1 MRSRLRLFLPLLLT
15 LSLGILLWLGLGS
28 NPYSQDE
35 ATLGRTLPVWQ
46 SDNLLDGSRIQTA
59 SLKGEPFVLN
69 VWASWCVNCRA
80 EHPLLSELAGTV
92 PLYGLNYRD
101 KGDAA
106 RAWLIQA
113 GNPYRAVLADPDGKL
128 ALELGVYGTPET
140 YLFAGDG
147 TLLTRHTGL
156 LTREIWQRQFA
167 PLLDQARTD
176 AQMKAA
182 TTAPA
187 IAPSIALSI
196 AISALETQP

>member
-1 MRSRLRLFLPLLLT
+1 MRSRLRLFVPLLLT
-15 LSLGILLWLGLGS
+15 LALGALLWLGLGN

-35 ATLGRTLPVWQ
+35 ATQGRTLPAWQ
-46 SDNLLDGSRIQTA
+46 SDNLLDGRPIQTA

-113 GNPYRAVLADPDGKL
+113 GNPYRAVLADPEGKL

-140 YLFAGDG
+140 YLFAADG
-147 TLLTRHTGL
+147 ALLARHTGE
-156 LTREIWQRQFA
+156 LTNEIWQRKFA
-167 PLLDQARTD
+167 PLLDKAR
-176 AQMKAA
+176 ANSQVKAA

-187 IAPSIALSI
+187 KTP
-196 AISALETQP
+196 AITSSARETQP

>member
-15 LSLGILLWLGLGS
+15 LSLGALLWLGLGQD
-28 NPYSQDE
+28 PYRQDE
-35 ATLGRTLPVWQ
+35 ATLGRTLPAWQ
-46 SDNLLDGSRIQTA
+46 SDNLLDGRPIQTA

-69 VWASWCVNCRA
+69 VWASWCANCRA

-101 KGDAA
+101 KRDAA

-140 YLFAGDG
+140 YLFDADG
-147 TLLTRHTGL
+147 TLLARHTGE
-156 LTREIWQRQFA
+156 LTKGIWLRQFA
-167 PLLDQARTD
+167 PLLDQARAD
-176 AQMKAA
+176 GQMKA
-182 TTAPA
+182 TRTAPA
-187 IAPSIALSI
+187 IAPSIAT
-196 AISALETQP
+196 SARETQP

>member
-1 MRSRLRLFLPLLLT
+1 MRSRLRLFVPLLLT
-15 LSLGILLWLGLGS
+15 LSLGILLWLGLGN

-35 ATLGRTLPVWQ
+35 ATLGRTLPTWQ
-46 SDNLLDGSRIQTA
+46 SDNLLDGSPLQTA

-69 VWASWCVNCRA
+69 VWASWCANCRA
-80 EHPLLSELAGTV
+80 EHPLLSELAATM

-101 KGDAA
+101 KRDAA

-113 GNPYRAVLADPDGKL
+113 GNPYRTVLADPDGKL

-140 YLFAGDG
+140 YLFDADG
-147 TLLTRHTGL
+147 ALLTRHTGL
-156 LTREIWQRQFA
+156 LTQEIWQRQFA

-182 TTAPA
+182 TTAHA
-187 IAPSIALSI
+187 IEPSIAT
-196 AISALETQP
+196 SARETQP

>member
-1 MRSRLRLFLPLLLT
+1 MRSRLRLFLPLILT
-15 LSLGILLWLGLGS
+15 LGLGALLLLGLGN

-35 ATLGRTLPVWQ
+35 ATLGRTLPAWQ
-46 SDNLLDGSRIQTA
+46 SDNLLDGSPIQTA

-69 VWASWCVNCRA
+69 VWASWCPNCRA
-80 EHPLLSELAGTV
+80 EHPLLGELASTV

-106 RAWLIQA
+106 RAWLMEA

-140 YLFAGDG
+140 YLFDADG

-156 LTREIWQRQFA
+156 LTQEIWQRQFV
-167 PLLDQARTD
+167 PLLDKARAD
-176 AQMKAA
+176 AQIKAA
-182 TTAPA
+182 STV
-187 IAPSIALSI
+187 PSTR
-196 AISALETQP
+196 ETQS

>member
-1 MRSRLRLFLPLLLT
+1 MRSRLRLFVPLLLT
-15 LSLGILLWLGLGS
+15 LSLGILLWLGLGN

-35 ATLGRTLPVWQ
+35 ATLGRTLPAWQ
-46 SDNLLDGSRIQTA
+46 SDNLLDGSPLQTA

-69 VWASWCVNCRA
+69 VWASWCANCRA
-80 EHPLLSELAGTV
+80 EHPLLSELATTM

-101 KGDAA
+101 KRDAA

-113 GNPYRAVLADPDGKL
+113 GNPYRTVLADPDGKL

-140 YLFAGDG
+140 YLFDADG
-147 TLLTRHTGL
+147 ALLTRHTGL
-156 LTREIWQRQFA
+156 LTQEIWQRQFA

-182 TTAPA
+182 TTAHA
-187 IAPSIALSI
+187 IEPSIAT
-196 AISALETQP
+196 SARETQP

>member
-15 LSLGILLWLGLGS
+15 LGLGALLWLGLGN

-35 ATLGRTLPVWQ
+35 ATLGRTLPAWQ
-46 SDNLLDGSRIQTA
+46 SDNLLDGSPIQTA

-69 VWASWCVNCRA
+69 IWASWCPNCRA
-80 EHPLLSELAGTV
+80 EHPLLGELASAV

-106 RAWLIQA
+106 RAWLAQA
-113 GNPYRAVLADPDGKL
+113 ANPYRAVLAEPDGKL

-147 TLLTRHTGL
+147 TLLPRHTGL

-167 PLLDQARTD
+167 PLLAKTRSN
-176 AQMKAA
+176 
-182 TTAPA
+182 TASQPEVERE
-187 IAPSIALSI
+187 
-196 AISALETQP
+196 LERQVQESKP

>member
-1 MRSRLRLFLPLLLT
+1 MRSRLRLFVPLLLT
-15 LSLGILLWLGLGS
+15 LSLGALLWLGLGN

-35 ATLGRTLPVWQ
+35 ATLGRTLPAWQ
-46 SDNLLDGSRIQTA
+46 SDNLLGGSQIQTT

-69 VWASWCVNCRA
+69 VWASWCANCRA
-80 EHPLLSELAGTV
+80 EHPLLSELAATM

-113 GNPYRAVLADPDGKL
+113 GNPYRAILADPDGKL

-140 YLFAGDG
+140 YLFDADG
-147 TLLTRHTGL
+147 ALLTRHTGL
-156 LTREIWQRQFA
+156 LTQEIWQRQFA
-167 PLLDQARTD
+167 PLLDQARAN

-182 TTAPA
+182 TTAPT
-187 IAPSIALSI
+187 I
-196 AISALETQP
+196 AISARETQP

>member
-1 MRSRLRLFLPLLLT
+1 MRSRLRLFLPLILT
-15 LSLGILLWLGLGS
+15 LGLGALLLLGLGN

-35 ATLGRTLPVWQ
+35 ATLGRTLPAWQ
-46 SDNLLDGSRIQTA
+46 SDNLLDGSPIQTA

-69 VWASWCVNCRA
+69 VWASWCPNCRA
-80 EHPLLSELAGTV
+80 EHPLLGELASTV

-106 RAWLIQA
+106 RAWLMEA

-140 YLFAGDG
+140 YLFDADG

-156 LTREIWQRQFA
+156 LTLDIWQRQFV
-167 PLLDQARTD
+167 PLLDKARAD
-176 AQMKAA
+176 AQIKAA
-182 TTAPA
+182 GP
-187 IAPSIALSI
+187 APSTRERQS
-196 AISALETQP
+196 

>member
-1 MRSRLRLFLPLLLT
+1 MRSRLRLFVPLLVT
-15 LSLGILLWLGLGS
+15 LGLGTLLWLGLGN

-35 ATLGRTLPVWQ
+35 ATLGRTLPAWQ
-46 SDNLLDGSRIQTA
+46 SDNLLDGGPIDTA
-59 SLKGEPFVLN
+59 ALKGEPFVLN
-69 VWASWCVNCRA
+69 VWASWCANCRA

-140 YLFAGDG
+140 YLFAADG
-147 TLLTRHTGL
+147 ALLARHTGE
-156 LTREIWQRQFA
+156 LTNEIWLRQFA
-167 PLLDQARTD
+167 PLLDKARADT
-176 AQMKAA
+176 QIKAA

-187 IAPSIALSI
+187 IAPSIAPSI
-196 AISALETQP
+196 ATSARETQS

>member
-15 LSLGILLWLGLGS
+15 LGLGALLWLGLGN

-35 ATLGRTLPVWQ
+35 ATLGRSLPAWQ
-46 SDNLLDGSRIQTA
+46 SDNLLDGSPIQTA

-69 VWASWCVNCRA
+69 VWASWCPNCRA
-80 EHPLLSELAGTV
+80 EHPLLSELASAM

-101 KGDAA
+101 KRDAA

-113 GNPYRAVLADPDGKL
+113 GNPYRTVLADPDGKL

-156 LTREIWQRQFA
+156 LTQEIWQRQFA

-182 TTAPA
+182 ATAHA
-187 IAPSIALSI
+187 IAPSIAPSI
-196 AISALETQP
+196 AISARETQP

>member
-15 LSLGILLWLGLGS
+15 LSLGILLWLGLGN

-46 SDNLLDGSRIQTA
+46 SDNLLDGSPIQTA

-80 EHPLLSELAGTV
+80 EHPLLSELTGTV

-176 AQMKAA
+176 AQMKTA

-187 IAPSIALSI
+187 IAPSIAT
-196 AISALETQP
+196 SARETQP

>member
-1 MRSRLRLFLPLLLT
+1 MNARLRLFVPLVLT
-15 LSLGILLWLGLGS
+15 LGLGALLWLGLDN

-92 PLYGLNYRD
+92 SLYGLNYRD

-140 YLFAGDG
+140 YLFDADG
-147 TLLTRHTGL
+147 ALLARHTGE
-156 LTREIWQRQFA
+156 LTQNIWQRQFA
-167 PLLDQARTD
+167 PLLDKARAD
-176 AQMKAA
+176 AQIKAA

-187 IAPSIALSI
+187 IAPSIAPSI
-196 AISALETQP
+196 ATSARETQP

>member
-15 LSLGILLWLGLGS
+15 LSLGILLWLGLGN

-35 ATLGRTLPVWQ
+35 ATLGRTLPAWQ

-113 GNPYRAVLADPDGKL
+113 GNPYRAILADPDGKL

-140 YLFAGDG
+140 YLFDADG
-147 TLLTRHTGL
+147 ALLTRHTGL
-156 LTREIWQRQFA
+156 LTQEIWQRQFA
-167 PLLDQARTD
+167 PLLDQARAN

-182 TTAPA
+182 TTAPT
-187 IAPSIALSI
+187 I
-196 AISALETQP
+196 AISARETQP

>member
-1 MRSRLRLFLPLLLT
+1 MRSRLRLFLPLLVT
-15 LSLGILLWLGLGS
+15 LGLGALLWLGLGN

-35 ATLGRTLPVWQ
+35 ATLGRTLPAWQ
-46 SDNLLDGSRIQTA
+46 SDNLLGGSPIQTA

-106 RAWLIQA
+106 RAWLILA

-140 YLFAGDG
+140 YLFDADG
-147 TLLTRHTGL
+147 ALLARHTGA
-156 LTREIWQRQFA
+156 LTKAIWLRQFA
-167 PLLDQARTD
+167 PLLDKARADTQIKD
-176 AQMKAA
+176 A

-187 IAPSIALSI
+187 IAPSIAT
-196 AISALETQP
+196 SARETQP

>member
-15 LSLGILLWLGLGS
+15 LGLGALLLLGLGN

-35 ATLGRTLPVWQ
+35 ATLGRTLPAWQ
-46 SDNLLDGSRIQTA
+46 SDNLLDGSPIQTA

-80 EHPLLSELAGTV
+80 EHSLLGELASTV

-106 RAWLIQA
+106 RAWLMEA

-140 YLFAGDG
+140 YLFDADG
-147 TLLTRHTGL
+147 ALLTRHTGL
-156 LTREIWQRQFA
+156 LTREIWQRQFV
-167 PLLDQARTD
+167 PLLDQARAD
-176 AQMKAA
+176 AI
-182 TTAPA
+182 TNTAEA
-187 IAPSIALSI
+187 APSTR
-196 AISALETQP
+196 ETQS

>member
-15 LSLGILLWLGLGS
+15 LGLGALLLLGLGN

-35 ATLGRTLPVWQ
+35 ATLGRTLPAWQ
-46 SDNLLDGSRIQTA
+46 SENLLGGVAIDTA

-69 VWASWCVNCRA
+69 VWASWCPNCRA
-80 EHPLLSELAGTV
+80 EHPLLGELASTV

-106 RAWLIQA
+106 RAWLMEA

-140 YLFAGDG
+140 YLFDADG

-156 LTREIWQRQFA
+156 LTLDIWQRQFV
-167 PLLDQARTD
+167 PLLDKARAN
-176 AQMKAA
+176 AQIKAA
-182 TTAPA
+182 STV
-187 IAPSIALSI
+187 PSTR
-196 AISALETQP
+196 ETQS

>member
-15 LSLGILLWLGLGS
+15 LGLGALLWLGLGN

-35 ATLGRTLPVWQ
+35 ATLGRTLPAWQ
-46 SDNLLDGSRIQTA
+46 SDNLLGGSQIQTT

-101 KGDAA
+101 KREAA

-140 YLFAGDG
+140 YLFDADG
-147 TLLTRHTGL
+147 ALLTRHTGL
-156 LTREIWQRQFA
+156 LTQEIWQRQVA

-176 AQMKAA
+176 AQIKAA
-182 TTAPA
+182 TTAHA
-187 IAPSIALSI
+187 IAPSIAT
-196 AISALETQP
+196 SARETQP

>member
-1 MRSRLRLFLPLLLT
+1 MRSRLRLFLPLILT
-15 LSLGILLWLGLGS
+15 LGLGALLLLGLGN

-35 ATLGRTLPVWQ
+35 ATLGRTLPAWQ
-46 SDNLLDGSRIQTA
+46 SDNLLDGSPIQTA

-69 VWASWCVNCRA
+69 VWASWCPNCRA
-80 EHPLLSELAGTV
+80 EHPLLGELASTV

-106 RAWLIQA
+106 RAWLMEA

-140 YLFAGDG
+140 YLFDADG

-156 LTREIWQRQFA
+156 LTLDIWQRQFV
-167 PLLDQARTD
+167 PLLDQAR
-176 AQMKAA
+176 ANA
-182 TTAPA
+182 TTNTAEA
-187 IAPSIALSI
+187 APSTR
-196 AISALETQP
+196 ETQS

>member
-15 LSLGILLWLGLGS
+15 LGLGVLLWLGLGN

-35 ATLGRTLPVWQ
+35 ATLGRALPAWQ
-46 SDNLLDGSRIQTA
+46 SNNLLDGSPIQTT

-69 VWASWCVNCRA
+69 VWASWCANCRA
-80 EHPLLSELAGTV
+80 EHPLLRELASAV

-101 KGDAA
+101 KSDAA

-113 GNPYRAVLADPDGKL
+113 GNPYRAVLADSDGKL

-140 YLFAGDG
+140 YLFDADG
-147 TLLTRHTGL
+147 ALLVRHTGE
-156 LTREIWQRQFA
+156 LTKGIWLRQFA
-167 PLLDQARTD
+167 PLLDKARAD

-187 IAPSIALSI
+187 IAPSIAPSI
-196 AISALETQP
+196 ATSARETQP

>member
-1 MRSRLRLFLPLLLT
+1 MRSRLRLFVPLLLT
-15 LSLGILLWLGLGS
+15 LGLGALLWLGLGN

-35 ATLGRTLPVWQ
+35 ATLGRTLPAWQ
-46 SDNLLDGSRIQTA
+46 SNNLLDGSPIQTA

-80 EHPLLSELAGTV
+80 EHPLLSELAATV

-140 YLFAGDG
+140 YLFDADG
-147 TLLTRHTGL
+147 ALLARHTGE
-156 LTREIWQRQFA
+156 LTNEIWQHQFA
-167 PLLDQARTD
+167 PLLDQARAD

-182 TTAPA
+182 TTAHA
-187 IAPSIALSI
+187 IAPSIAT
-196 AISALETQP
+196 SARETQP

>member
-15 LSLGILLWLGLGS
+15 LSLGILLWLGLGN

-35 ATLGRTLPVWQ
+35 ATLGRTLPAWQ

-101 KGDAA
+101 KREAA

-140 YLFAGDG
+140 YLFDADG
-147 TLLTRHTGL
+147 ALLTRHTGL

-176 AQMKAA
+176 AQIKAA
-182 TTAPA
+182 TTAHA
-187 IAPSIALSI
+187 IAPSIAT
-196 AISALETQP
+196 SARETQP

>member
-1 MRSRLRLFLPLLLT
+1 MRSRLCLFLPLLLT
-15 LSLGILLWLGLGS
+15 LSLGALLWLGLGN

-35 ATLGRTLPVWQ
+35 ATLGRTLPAWQ
-46 SDNLLDGSRIQTA
+46 SDNLLDGRRIQTA

-80 EHPLLSELAGTV
+80 EHPLLSEIAGTV

-101 KGDAA
+101 KRDAA

-113 GNPYRAVLADPDGKL
+113 GNPYRTVLADPDGKL

-140 YLFAGDG
+140 YLFDADG
-147 TLLTRHTGL
+147 ALLTRHTGL

-176 AQMKAA
+176 AQMKTA

-187 IAPSIALSI
+187 IAPSIAT
-196 AISALETQP
+196 SARETQP

>member
-1 MRSRLRLFLPLLLT
+1 MNARLRLLVPLVLT
-15 LSLGILLWLGLGS
+15 LSLGALLWLGLGN

-35 ATLGRTLPVWQ
+35 ATLGRSLPAWQ
-46 SDNLLDGSRIQTA
+46 SDNLLGGSPIQTA

-69 VWASWCVNCRA
+69 VWASWCANCRA
-80 EHPLLSELAGTV
+80 EHPLLGELASAV

-106 RAWLIQA
+106 RAWLAQA

-140 YLFAGDG
+140 YLFDADG
-147 TLLTRHTGL
+147 ALLTRHTGL
-156 LTREIWQRQFA
+156 LTREIWQHQFA
-167 PLLDQARTD
+167 PLLDKARAD
-176 AQMKAA
+176 GQIKAA

-187 IAPSIALSI
+187 IAPSIAPSI
-196 AISALETQP
+196 AISARETQP

>member
-1 MRSRLRLFLPLLLT
+1 MRSRLRLFLPLILT
-15 LSLGILLWLGLGS
+15 LGLGALLLLGLGN

-35 ATLGRTLPVWQ
+35 ATLGRTLPAWQ
-46 SDNLLDGSRIQTA
+46 SENLLGGAAIDTA

-69 VWASWCVNCRA
+69 VWASWCPNCRA
-80 EHPLLSELAGTV
+80 EHPLLGELASTV

-106 RAWLIQA
+106 RAWLMEA

-140 YLFAGDG
+140 YLFDADG

-156 LTREIWQRQFA
+156 LTLDIWQRQFV
-167 PLLDQARTD
+167 PLLGKARAN
-176 AQMKAA
+176 AQIKAA
-182 TTAPA
+182 STV
-187 IAPSIALSI
+187 PSTR
-196 AISALETQP
+196 ETHS

>member
-1 MRSRLRLFLPLLLT
+1 MRSRLRLFLPLLVT
-15 LSLGILLWLGLGS
+15 LGLGALLWLGLGN
-28 NPYSQDE
+28 NPYSQDK
-35 ATLGRTLPVWQ
+35 ATLGRTLPAWQ
-46 SDNLLDGSRIQTA
+46 SDNLLGGSQIQTA

-69 VWASWCVNCRA
+69 VWASWCANCRA

-140 YLFAGDG
+140 YLFDADG
-147 TLLTRHTGL
+147 ALLTRHTGL
-156 LTREIWQRQFA
+156 LTQEIWQRQFA

-182 TTAPA
+182 TTAHA
-187 IAPSIALSI
+187 IEPSIAT
-196 AISALETQP
+196 SARETQP

>member
-1 MRSRLRLFLPLLLT
+1 MRSRLRLFVPLLLT
-15 LSLGILLWLGLGS
+15 LGLGALLGLGLGN

-35 ATLGRTLPVWQ
+35 ATLGRTLPAWQ

-59 SLKGEPFVLN
+59 GLKGEPFVLN

-101 KGDAA
+101 KGNAA

-140 YLFAGDG
+140 YLFDADG
-147 TLLTRHTGL
+147 ALLARHTGE
-156 LTREIWQRQFA
+156 LTNGIWQRQFA
-167 PLLDQARTD
+167 PLLDQARAD
-176 AQMKAA
+176 AQLKAA

-187 IAPSIALSI
+187 IAPSIAT
-196 AISALETQP
+196 SARETQP